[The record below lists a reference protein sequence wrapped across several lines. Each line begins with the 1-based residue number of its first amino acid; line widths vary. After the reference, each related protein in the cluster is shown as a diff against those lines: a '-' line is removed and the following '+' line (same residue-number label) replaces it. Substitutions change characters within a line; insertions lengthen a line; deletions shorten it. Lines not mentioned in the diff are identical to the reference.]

1 MDIYKN
7 KPWKNWELRFV
18 INKAFQGLVFV
29 SKNSVVSEN
38 AARIFQPTIFPFVSK
53 GKYGYTLGRVP
64 QTTVC
69 HHVPTMTYCI
79 LGNMDIFLRYSSKDT
94 HILPLIA
101 GEKKPP
107 RGWIFRVPIIDFSI
121 GYCSDITLSA
131 SLFFRITSSVTFSVF
146 IYEGMAY
153 NLMFLARVLPAV
165 GKAADVGKMTN
176 GGRD

>member
-1 MDIYKN
+1 M
-7 KPWKNWELRFV
+7 
-18 INKAFQGLVFV
+18 
-29 SKNSVVSEN
+29 SKNSAVSEN
-38 AARIFQPTIFPFVSK
+38 AARIFQPTGI
-53 GKYGYTLGRVP
+53 YGYTLGRVP
-64 QTTVC
+64 QTTLC
-69 HHVPTMTYCI
+69 HHVPTMTYCM
-79 LGNMDIFLRYSSKDT
+79 LGNMGTCLRYSSKDT

-101 GEKKPP
+101 GKKNVALV
-107 RGWIFRVPIIDFSI
+107 GFSGFRSSTFWV